1 MNSHYI
7 FVSFLFSKVKS
18 VPSFTALSWILWTH
32 GLRREMFGPGRVFLT
47 KKSGKKIRDT
57 VPLTYG
63 PYLVSYLMDIYF
75 SIHTK

>member
-1 MNSHYI
+1 MRI
-7 FVSFLFSKVKS
+7 TRTVLGLVG
-18 VPSFTALSWILWTH
+18 LELILWTH